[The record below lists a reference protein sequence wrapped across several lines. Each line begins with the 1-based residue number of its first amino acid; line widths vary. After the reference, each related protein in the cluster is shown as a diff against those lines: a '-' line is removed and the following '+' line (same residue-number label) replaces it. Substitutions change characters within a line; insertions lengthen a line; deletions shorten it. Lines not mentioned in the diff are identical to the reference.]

1 MHHFLSKSPWSAQ
14 ELRQQRLEIILK
26 ILSGREIILIIDDTG
41 DKKQGKATDYVK
53 RQYIGNLG
61 KTENGIVAVT
71 AYAYIDGITL
81 PLTFEVYKPKERLKK
96 EDKYLTKPQIA
107 AEIVRKLLRMGMRI
121 NLVLADSLYGE
132 GGTNFIDALYELKL
146 RFVVAIRSNHTVLL
160 LPGQKIRSNRWRKF
174 ERIFSDG
181 KKEIRYIREIIY
193 GKRCSEQYWLLTTD
207 TEKLPANSTCYLM
220 THIPK
225 IKYYDIGNMYGIRT
239 WVEYG
244 LKQSKNELGWADF
257 RVTNYAKIEKWWELV
272 MSAYLMV
279 SLHSDS
285 LNQSLL
291 TIPHKFQSHKSW
303 DENKGW
309 KNLLNNLRLIL
320 QPFVC
325 FNLIK
330 QELKVFPIPQL
341 SLGLTRLISI
351 MNQFDCLGLLTELS
365 SKFLFSSA

>member
-1 MHHFLSKSPWSAQ
+1 M
-14 ELRQQRLEIILK
+14 
-26 ILSGREIILIIDDTG
+26 
-41 DKKQGKATDYVK
+41 K

-107 AEIVRKLLRMGMRI
+107 AEIVKKLLRMGMKI
-121 NLVLADSLYGE
+121 KLVLADSLYGE

-225 IKYYDIGNMYGIRT
+225 IKYQDIGNIYGIRT
-239 WVEYG
+239 WIEYG

-257 RVTNYAKIEKWWELV
+257 RVTNYAQIEKWWELV

-285 LNQSLL
+285 LNKSLL
-291 TIPHKFQSHKSW
+291 TIPHKFQSHESW
-303 DENKGW
+303 DESKGW
-309 KNLLNNLRLIL
+309 NFLLNNLRLIL
-320 QPFVC
+320 QPFV
-325 FNLIK
+325 FLNLIK
-330 QELKVFPIPQL
+330 PWLKVFPIPQL
-341 SLGLTRLISI
+341 SLGLTRLMSI
-351 MNQFDCLGLLTELS
+351 MNQFDCLRLLTELS
-365 SKFLFSSA
+365 SELYFSSA